1 MRLFQPRFQPSSLSL
16 LVFTNSMRHCLSLSL
31 PFHGSSLDSSRL
43 PREKLLLVP
52 FRQKRGYNLQN
63 LIPWTIGIREG
74 GRETCFSFF
83 FAVSCW
89 YLADVFGFGRCSAL
103 LLIFSYRKNPRING
117 YALVCAG
124 ILFWC
129 GCNFRGEIFNGRTLG
144 WRRMRGR

>member
-1 MRLFQPRFQPSSLSL
+1 MQLFQPRFQLLSSLSHSL
-16 LVFTNSMRHCLSLSL
+16 LVSTNSVRHCLSL

-63 LIPWTIGIREG
+63 FIPWTIETREG
-74 GRETCFSFF
+74 GELVFSFF

-89 YLADVFGFGRCSAL
+89 YLADVFGFGQCSAL
-103 LLIFSYRKNPRING
+103 LLIFFYRKNPRING
-117 YALVCAG
+117 YALVCAR

-144 WRRMRGR
+144 WKRMRGR